1 MTHNQITGENILQHV
16 ELDWI
21 LREQDDEVPFARK
34 LSPRDN
40 MVLVVRNEKCELVTQ
55 TQKGTYPC
63 LIVWNRE
70 ISQRGYA

>member
-1 MTHNQITGENILQHV
+1 MTHNQITGDNILQLV
-16 ELDWI
+16 ELDLI
-21 LREQDDEVPFARK
+21 LREQEDGAPFARK
-34 LSPRDN
+34 LSQRDN

-70 ISQRGYA
+70 ISQRVYA